1 MAREPLVGH
10 GGPERSAGQPRYAPP
25 PGASL
30 RHRGAR
36 RGPSQSRRRR
46 RWSPND
52 SGGRGTRGSAHRDRL
67 VGAHADGA
75 GGHRNVFGELAVG
88 RHRRAAHVAGRF
100 GEGMSADASRRIS
113 ALAPP
118 WLRYG
123 LIAGII
129 AFSCTLTA
137 NLAVTW
143 LSPADLC
150 RVGFIV
156 PLLSL
161 GALIIFLA
169 MAAAAGF
176 KTARVGAPT
185 PDPTLAGLL
194 VAMLAGCALLVLLPF
209 ATSAEHRFQEVA
221 AACAGPAVSGGGS
234 FSFNFGPM
242 PPPGV
247 FIPTRPPSSSP
258 HPLQAPSPRRR

>member
-1 MAREPLVGH
+1 
-10 GGPERSAGQPRYAPP
+10 
-25 PGASL
+25 
-30 RHRGAR
+30 
-36 RGPSQSRRRR
+36 
-46 RWSPND
+46 
-52 SGGRGTRGSAHRDRL
+52 
-67 VGAHADGA
+67 
-75 GGHRNVFGELAVG
+75 
-88 RHRRAAHVAGRF
+88 
-100 GEGMSADASRRIS
+100 MSADASRRIS

-176 KTARVGAPT
+176 KTARAGAPAPAQDT
-185 PDPTLAGLL
+185 PLGAQGATPAELDRLRRELEGLN
-194 VAMLAGCALLVLLPF
+194 
-209 ATSAEHRFQEVA
+209 T
-221 AACAGPAVSGGGS
+221 
-234 FSFNFGPM
+234 
-242 PPPGV
+242 
-247 FIPTRPPSSSP
+247 
-258 HPLQAPSPRRR
+258 